1 MLNKFNLWSS
11 AIYVL
16 DDYIEDASLT
26 ETLKQESVISTT
38 IQGQNKDSL
47 SIAQEQI
54 IQRVKM
60 SVISYCAD
68 NDIDFNS
75 LKHTNT
81 VKGSLH
87 KYDESMVSNHLYE
100 PHNDMAEGSYITVV
114 YHVDSSYDKN
124 IWCGGELTL
133 YNHLTYVDF
142 PQNTINILPKQ
153 NRLVIFPGFT
163 THRVK
168 PYFGNKPRTTLAFG
182 WSVDEPSDHK
192 VITI

>member
-11 AIYVL
+11 SIYVI
-16 DDYIEDASLT
+16 DDYIEDDSLI
-26 ETLKQESVISTT
+26 ENLKQESIILTT
-38 IQGQNKDSL
+38 IEGQNKDSL
-47 SIAQEQI
+47 SVAQEQI
-54 IQRVKM
+54 IQRVRM
-60 SVISYCAD
+60 SVISYCVD

-75 LKHTNT
+75 LKHINT
-81 VKGSLH
+81 VKGSLS
-87 KYDESMVSNHLYE
+87 KYDENMVSNQLYE

-114 YHVDSSYDKN
+114 YYVDSSYNKN

-142 PQNTINILPKQ
+142 PRNIINILPKQ

-168 PYFGNKPRTTLAFG
+168 PYFGDKPRTTLVFG
-182 WSVDEPSDHK
+182 WSNDEPSEHK
-192 VITI
+192 AITI